1 MSLGSFVYSA
11 LPTRVVFGRGRIA
24 EVGSEAA
31 RLGIRRPLVITTAQQ
46 AGSGQRLVAATGGV
60 AFAGAAMHTPVEVTE
75 DGELRLAGDG
85 GTLWFWPAPVLV
97 LVDLALL
104 SGVAAAFRSRR
115 RNFGRFLAR
124 TGGARVA

>member
-46 AGSGQRLVAATGGV
+46 AGSGQRLVAAM
-60 AFAGAAMHTPVEVTE
+60 AAVGRTHECVVL
-75 DGELRLAGDG
+75 GGDG
-85 GTLWFWPAPVLV
+85 V
-97 LVDLALL
+97 
-104 SGVAAAFRSRR
+104 GV
-115 RNFGRFLAR
+115 
-124 TGGARVA
+124 